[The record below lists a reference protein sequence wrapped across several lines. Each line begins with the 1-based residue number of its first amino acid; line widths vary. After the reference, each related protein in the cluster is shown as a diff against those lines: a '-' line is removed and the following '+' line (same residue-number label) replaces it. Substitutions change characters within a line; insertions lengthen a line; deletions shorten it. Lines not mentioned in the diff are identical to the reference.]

1 MNTKTRYVK
10 ENYDSSFGKDRRI
23 TKLVN
28 DIKKLQ
34 EIQTDNQV
42 MKVSWKTVDS
52 VNSINNDT
60 WVEESAYDISFGV
73 NYDLEKDG
81 LGWYQDLEL
90 IDRNGVGHGF
100 DNSMGNWYYKD
111 LKVELLD
118 LPNHEEY
125 VEECELCVVWI
136 GGIWHGTEVPCSEHW
151 N

>member
-1 MNTKTRYVK
+1 MNTKRDYVK
-10 ENYDSSFGKDRRI
+10 EYFDYSFGKDRRI

-28 DIKKLQ
+28 DIKKLE

-42 MKVSWKTVDS
+42 MKVSWKS
-52 VNSINNDT
+52 VVSEKKDT
-60 WVEESAYDISFGV
+60 WVEESAYDKSFGI
-73 NYDLEKDG
+73 NYDLEKNG
-81 LGWYQDLEL
+81 QGWYQDLEL

-100 DNSMGNWYYKD
+100 DNEMANWYYKD

-136 GGIWHGTEVPCSEHW
+136 GGIWHGTEEPCSEHW